1 MTLAEREGFEPSIR
15 VDPVYP
21 AFPGP
26 RKGWCSGGQAGIL
39 NSPGGATGRSRA
51 GLGSPRWD
59 SIGPRGQGQSPPWSR
74 RLRGA
79 PAHLQR
85 LLGRQPAPQA
95 ATPNPGHPATSA
107 AFRAAPAPLN
117 RPRVAGRARGDHWSS
132 DSHWAERVD
141 CAGGRVSSPTVPMTT
156 TGPAALAGFHV
167 WRSSAGAAWPAF
179 RARRVERLAEGR
191 RYAGARPADHAGEH
205 VLDDVRLSSV
215 IVVSRSAVPVV
226 SVNSA
231 STTIPLRFS
240 ISTCSWGSG
249 CSALTPRLPCWRP
262 RCC

>member
-1 MTLAEREGFEPSIR
+1 VVQGGTGGHFEFAGRRDWAVSGR
-15 VDPVYP
+15 V
-21 AFPGP
+21 
-26 RKGWCSGGQAGIL
+26 GQPPLGL
-39 NSPGGATGRSRA
+39 YWATRA
-51 GLGSPRWD
+51 GPESPLVAPSERRAGSP
-59 SIGPRGQGQSPPWSR
+59 PAVA
-74 RLRGA
+74 GA
-79 PAHLQR
+79 PASSSS
-85 LLGRQPAPQA
+85 G
-95 ATPNPGHPATSA
+95 ATPNPGDPATSA
-107 AFRAAPAPLN
+107 AFRAASAPLN
-117 RPRVAGRARGDHWSS
+117 RPRVAERARGDHWSS

-156 TGPAALAGFHV
+156 TGPAALASFHV